1 MKHSIKGTAKLVL
14 NSVYEGNL
22 SLRYDKDIVKWMK
35 DHLEYDVPL
44 FEIIYMNYESLSKQI
59 SKLVGV
65 KFVNNVNYVEYPY
78 TDKHYINC
86 MDFHID
92 TNISNEKIKKALK
105 GKVFTIKLKA
115 ERF

>member
-1 MKHSIKGTAKLVL
+1 MKHSIKGTAKLSL

-22 SLRYDKDIVKWMK
+22 SLQYDKETVKWFK
-35 DHLEYDVPL
+35 QHCDYDEPL
-44 FEIIYMNYESLSKQI
+44 FDIIYMNYEKLSKEI

-65 KFVNNVNYVEYPY
+65 EFDDYIDYPY
-78 TDKHYINC
+78 ADEHYVNC
-86 MDFHID
+86 MDFHTD
-92 TNISNEKIKKALK
+92 EDISNEKIKKALK